1 VQRLPCALCGR
12 ESRGF
17 IFDQTIA
24 QAGKGRWKFCSM
36 RCLDGWGILLR
47 GSGGSMIDKTALE
60 KQAIKRAR
68 RNFAEAL
75 TELKLMSA
83 FQNCTPAQIDQL
95 IEACVDGFQASMQR
109 QAGQQNPLDDEI
121 PF

>member
-1 VQRLPCALCGR
+1 
-12 ESRGF
+12 
-17 IFDQTIA
+17 
-24 QAGKGRWKFCSM
+24 
-36 RCLDGWGILLR
+36 
-47 GSGGSMIDKTALE
+47 MIDKTAFE
-60 KQAIKRAR
+60 KQAIKEAR

-109 QAGQQNPLDDEI
+109 QAGQTNPLDDEI